1 MKKNDI
7 DYPKIEYFI
16 NLSEK
21 YFWKEIANENW
32 SLTKDSIEYL
42 KNIVKL
48 YDDNSYN
55 SKLDKY
61 YDLLDFV
68 GKNEVHAI
76 AINIKDLITNIKGN
90 GPHIEHLEEQLK
102 DNISRMKDIIKR
114 FTKNN

>member
-1 MKKNDI
+1 MKRNGGNERGKVDSYSMLI
-7 DYPKIEYFI
+7 VG
-16 NLSEK
+16 K
-21 YFWKEIANENW
+21 YFMT
-32 SLTKDSIEYL
+32 S
-42 KNIVKL
+42 
-48 YDDNSYN
+48 DDYRRIILVNS
-55 SKLDKY
+55 KY